1 MRIGFRRFAFSLL
14 VAIVTLLTGCEVE
27 DDAASAP
34 GVDLDARVVRVGALN
49 DESGPAASIGRPF
62 AEGVRLA
69 VQEAN
74 SGEQGLVPD
83 GWRVELV
90 ERDHGYNPQ
99 RAVQSYNEIRDRV
112 LFFAVSF
119 GTPNT
124 LPLQPMLERD
134 NVVAFPA
141 SLSSQM
147 AQHRY
152 TPPVAPSYFVEAQR
166 AMDWA
171 VEQAGGADQVRP
183 GIVYQ
188 QDDYGQDG
196 LEGWRL
202 AAEHYGISI
211 VSEQA
216 VAPGQTDMTA
226 VISRLRADGA
236 NYVLLT
242 TLPSTTGPVLGT
254 AAQLGYSPIWIGQTP
269 AWIDGFFD
277 PEVIPP
283 AVFSN
288 FYWVMGSPYWGEDV
302 PGMDAFLAAHSRY
315 AGEDARGDFW
325 KVFSYVQTKVGLEA
339 FSRAVEAGN
348 PTRQGFLEALQS
360 IEGWD
365 AGGMIQPATFSTF
378 PYVTGTR
385 TRILRPRMAER
396 SWEVVAP
403 YAEPLSL
410 RARN

>member
-1 MRIGFRRFAFSLL
+1 MPIGIRAFLYALL
-14 VAIVTLLTGCEVE
+14 LSAVTLLSGCEP
-27 DDAASAP
+27 DDGSTTDATAP
-34 GVDLDARVVRVGALN
+34 GVDLENRIVRVGALN

-69 VQEAN
+69 IQHAN
-74 SGEQGLVPD
+74 SGELGILPE
-83 GWRVELV
+83 GWQVELV
-90 ERDHGYNPQ
+90 ERDHAYNPQ
-99 RAVQSYNEIRDRV
+99 RSVQAYNEIEDEV

-147 AQHRY
+147 AEHRY
-152 TPPVAPSYFVEAQR
+152 TPPIAPSYFIEAQR

-171 VEQAGGADQVRP
+171 VEDAGGADAVQA

-196 LEGWRL
+196 LEGWRA
-202 AAEHYGISI
+202 AAEQHGVNI
-211 VSEQA
+211 VAEQP

-226 VISRLRADGA
+226 VISTLRQQGA

-242 TLPSTTGPVLGT
+242 TLPSTSGPVLGT
-254 AAQLGYSPIWIGQTP
+254 AAQLGYSPTWIGQTP

-283 AVFSN
+283 AVFSD
-288 FYWVMGSPYWGEDV
+288 FYWVMGLPYWGEDV
-302 PGMDAFLAAHSRY
+302 PGMDALMDVQERFGAEGSA
-315 AGEDARGDFW
+315 GDFW
-325 KVFSYVQTKVGLEA
+325 TVFSYVQTSIGLEA
-339 FSRAVEAGN
+339 FRRAVE
-348 PTRQGFLEALQS
+348 
-360 IEGWD
+360 
-365 AGGMIQPATFSTF
+365 
-378 PYVTGTR
+378 
-385 TRILRPRMAER
+385 
-396 SWEVVAP
+396 
-403 YAEPLSL
+403 
-410 RARN
+410 